1 MQSISSSRRA
11 STDRQGQRG
20 FALISAVVIAFLY
33 FGLMQLL
40 LVDASR
46 SLHEAQRFRA
56 RIVAK
61 TLAENGAELAAINM
75 VSQASGAG
83 TVNDAQGYA
92 SGTRTTD
99 GTGKFTITA
108 EGLTT
113 GVVKQHATVMLEGTA
128 SGATIRIEWSRHSQ

>member
-1 MQSISSSRRA
+1 MQSTSSSRRA
-11 STDRQGQRG
+11 STERERG
-20 FALISAVVIAFLY
+20 FALISALVIAFLY

-75 VSQASGAG
+75 VNQKSGAG
-83 TVNDAQGYA
+83 SVNDAQGYA
-92 SGTRTTD
+92 GGTYTTD
-99 GTGKFTITA
+99 GTNTFTIKGD
-108 EGLTT
+108 GLTT
-113 GVVKQHATVMLEGTA
+113 GVVKQRATVTLQGTV
-128 SGATIRIEWSRHSQ
+128 SGTIIHIEQSRHSQ